1 MPMGEKLFEEKG
13 KYTMMFVESVDADG
27 VTMKQSFSSELTG
40 FGRFPSGMNMGSGTI
55 WMKQDGKAFSKWAGM
70 MMTKDKEMIVW
81 NATGQGKQMGD
92 ALKGIVVVTFMTK
105 SEKYAWMNPIIA
117 VLDIKGGMM
126 EFSDV
131 AYSWE

>member
-1 MPMGEKLFEEKG
+1 MTMGEKLFEEKG

-40 FGRFPSGMNMGSGTI
+40 FGRCPSGMNMGSGTI
-55 WMKQDGKAFSKWAGM
+55 WMKQDGKAFSKWSGM
-70 MMTKDKEMIVW
+70 MMTKDREMIVW
-81 NATGQGKQMGD
+81 NATGHGKQMGEE
-92 ALKGIVVVTFMTK
+92 LKGIVIATFMTK
-105 SEKYAWMNPIIA
+105 SEKYSWMNSIIA

-131 AYSWE
+131 AYAWE